1 MYCVYNMYI
10 HIYFSQL
17 TNLGH
22 ALKEEMERVLIMIS
36 QFAFIHGDTNLLC
49 LAILRRPVEPPLT
62 LAGFATI
69 QRSLLSKTL
78 AFVLIVMLLIT
89 NYKLDDYSNLSSVNF
104 PT

>member
-1 MYCVYNMYI
+1 MYVF
-10 HIYFSQL
+10 FSQL

-69 QRSLLSKTL
+69 ERSLLSKTL
-78 AFVLIVMLLIT
+78 AFVLVVMLLIT

>member
-1 MYCVYNMYI
+1 MHQYP
-10 HIYFSQL
+10 
-17 TNLGH
+17 
-22 ALKEEMERVLIMIS
+22 IS
-36 QFAFIHGDTNLLC
+36 QNLKLIRKSGHSV
-49 LAILRRPVEPPLT
+49 ALRRPAEPPLT

-78 AFVLIVMLLIT
+78 AFVLVVMLLIT